1 MRVCMCFLIYILL
14 VMQDRQQNRR
24 RDALNISLMMKQIDE
39 MRQAVKNGEQNLSLL
54 QDTYSYLYTKTPS
67 LFMMIRDNNLEDSQ
81 IPMLFKMLF
90 KVEDIQEGKLDAY
103 ETDVEIGKELAEKY
117 IYNVINN
124 K

>member
-1 MRVCMCFLIYILL
+1 
-14 VMQDRQQNRR
+14 MQDRQQNRR

-39 MRQAVKNGEQNLSLL
+39 MRQAVKNGEKNLSVL